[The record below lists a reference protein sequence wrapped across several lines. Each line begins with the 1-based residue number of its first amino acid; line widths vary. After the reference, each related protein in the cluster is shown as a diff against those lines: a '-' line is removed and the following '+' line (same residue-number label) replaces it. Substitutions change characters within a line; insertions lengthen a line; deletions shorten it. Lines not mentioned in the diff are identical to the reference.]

1 MFVVSNIFTVGEMTG
16 SQAGPGASCP
26 AGEFNA
32 RHVGESQTQYGG
44 PGPPGAPRAS
54 LRTT

>member
-1 MFVVSNIFTVGEMTG
+1 MFVVRNIFTVGEMTG

-32 RHVGESQTQYGG
+32 RHVGESQTQCGG
-44 PGPPGAPRAS
+44 PGPPGAPPAS